1 MKILTYH
8 YDSSTHVNTYS
19 TNFIPFINMNTTEL
33 DNFSITNKSDL
44 DKLSDAYEG
53 NLLNY
58 FYGFTPEESRKFNKL
73 KRQVRRSK

>member
-1 MKILTYH
+1 
-8 YDSSTHVNTYS
+8 
-19 TNFIPFINMNTTEL
+19 MNKTEL

-58 FYGFTPEESRKFNKL
+58 FYGFTPEESKQFNKQY
-73 KRQVRRSK
+73 KKDKQYCYKPYRTIHNY

>member
-1 MKILTYH
+1 
-8 YDSSTHVNTYS
+8 
-19 TNFIPFINMNTTEL
+19 MNTTEL
-33 DNFSITNKSDL
+33 DNFSITNQSDL

-73 KRQVRRSK
+73 KRQVKIGGVRISSRETIWVTH

>member
-1 MKILTYH
+1 MVSLMRIITLYIYNNTKQILLQF
-8 YDSSTHVNTYS
+8 
-19 TNFIPFINMNTTEL
+19 FIMNTSEL

-73 KRQVRRSK
+73 KRQIKRSK

>member
-1 MKILTYH
+1 MSQITLYIYNNTKQILPQF
-8 YDSSTHVNTYS
+8 
-19 TNFIPFINMNTTEL
+19 FIMNTSEL

-58 FYGFTPEESRKFNKL
+58 FYGFTPEESKQFNKQQ
-73 KRQVRRSK
+73 KQIKRSK

>member
-1 MKILTYH
+1 MVSLMRIITPYIYNNTKQTLPQFFIMNKI
-8 YDSSTHVNTYS
+8 
-19 TNFIPFINMNTTEL
+19 EL
-33 DNFSITNKSDL
+33 DNFSITNESDL

-73 KRQVRRSK
+73 KRQIKRSK

>member
-1 MKILTYH
+1 MVSLMSQITLYI
-8 YDSSTHVNTYS
+8 YNNTKQIHPQF
-19 TNFIPFINMNTTEL
+19 FIMNQTEL

-73 KRQVRRSK
+73 KRQIKRSK

>member
-1 MKILTYH
+1 MKQ
-8 YDSSTHVNTYS
+8 
-19 TNFIPFINMNTTEL
+19 TE
-33 DNFSITNKSDL
+33 L

-73 KRQVRRSK
+73 KRKLKRGK